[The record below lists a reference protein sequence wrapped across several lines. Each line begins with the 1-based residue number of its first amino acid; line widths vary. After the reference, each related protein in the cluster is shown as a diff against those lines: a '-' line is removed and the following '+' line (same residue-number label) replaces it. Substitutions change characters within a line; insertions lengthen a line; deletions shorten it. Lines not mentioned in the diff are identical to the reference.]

1 VGAAFEPACYRPFM
15 PTPLTIEG
23 PAGLLEAA
31 LDGTEGGSAA
41 SLAVLCHPHP
51 LYGGSMSD
59 FVLGVL
65 ADALTDRGVI
75 TLRFNFR
82 GVGASEGTY
91 SGSGGAI
98 SELGTELDD
107 LQSVIDWVASRY
119 PDIRLILG
127 GYSFGA
133 AVVSQL
139 LPTSGASHAFLIAP
153 PVGNLTTVEP
163 DGSIPVD
170 VFAGDQDAFID
181 QSMLARWAAARIHM
195 INGADHFFAGS
206 WDSLRAKI
214 DEALEDAV

>member
-1 VGAAFEPACYRPFM
+1 MLKPI
-15 PTPLTIEG
+15 TIQG

-31 LDGTEGGSAA
+31 LAESEGEST

-65 ADALTDRGVI
+65 ADALTDRGVT

-82 GVGASEGTY
+82 GVGASEGVH

-98 SELGTELDD
+98 SDSGTELDD
-107 LQSVIDWVASRY
+107 LRSVLDWVANRY

-133 AVVSQL
+133 AVVSEIL
-139 LPTSGASHAFLIAP
+139 ATSSASHAFLIAP

-170 VFAGDQDAFID
+170 VFVGDQDAFID
-181 QSMLARWAAARIHM
+181 HSMLAQWGKARIHLLS
-195 INGADHFFAGS
+195 GADHFFGGAG
-206 WDSLRAKI
+206 DSLRSAI
-214 DEALEDAV
+214 DETLEGVI